1 MAPNPLKRVRER
13 PFVGAALHRRFGRLG
28 LLGCFEQARRVLKGR
43 DLAGVL
49 RPRGCGGARY
59 CGTAKKPTDRSATS
73 FSTCQV
79 RVVRFY
85 VSCRRCSPL
94 LLSSPLPRLVLL
106 NCEWRMAAVSLPDL
120 NRKCRTAV
128 FPAGLQLPAPDGSV
142 PRRTSTASSGRQC
155 SLPGLNHELRRA
167 VFSARPQL
175 PAPDGSVPAEPQQRV
190 NSIMSGRMS
199 KDMPKRTSK
208 GTPERLSEEFSP
220 ERTSE

>member
-85 VSCRRCSPL
+85 VSCRAVLLSSSPL
-94 LLSSPLPRLVLL
+94 LFLLLLL
-106 NCEWRMAAVSLPDL
+106 NRECRLAEFPCRTSTASVGRQCSPPDFNCQLRMAVFPAGPQPPVLDGSVPCQASTTSFGGQCSPPDL
-120 NRKCRTAV
+120 NCQLRTAV
-128 FPAGLQLPAPDGSV
+128 FPPN
-142 PRRTSTASSGRQC
+142 
-155 SLPGLNHELRRA
+155 LNSE
-167 VFSARPQL
+167 
-175 PAPDGSVPAEPQQRV
+175 
-190 NSIMSGRMS
+190 SI
-199 KDMPKRTSK
+199 P
-208 GTPERLSEEFSP
+208 
-220 ERTSE
+220 